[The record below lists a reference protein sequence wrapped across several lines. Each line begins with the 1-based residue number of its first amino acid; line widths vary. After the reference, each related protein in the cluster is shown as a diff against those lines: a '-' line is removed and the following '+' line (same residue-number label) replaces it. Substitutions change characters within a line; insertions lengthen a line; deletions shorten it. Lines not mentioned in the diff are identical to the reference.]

1 MFAKDKSRNAPRSF
15 LNSEK
20 DDANTSI
27 KKASW
32 KN

>member
-1 MFAKDKSRNAPRSF
+1 MFAKDNPPRSF

>member
-1 MFAKDKSRNAPRSF
+1 MFAKDNAPRSF

-32 KN
+32 KI